1 MLFHNFLRALM
12 EAWGHKPKGTTVWQ
26 LLKEVLQNLPFGT
39 KTEMVEIVPEQ
50 SVTQQGDAGDYWR
63 AYIDKANANSV
74 IKDDNEYTIVFNG
87 KSEKMVVIDTE
98 IEKNGNFLIEIDED
112 GINIEWNKDLGET
125 ITLAIYEEQEVVQPL
140 DPKFVG
146 ASGGGAIFY
155 NTGDGVNEYIYTDK
169 NCTVKATKEDVVKV
183 MYSPIFIE
191 FTGGSDGTT
200 TLDRVVSIFLNQAG
214 SASLATVYR
223 SSDGLTLSYY
233 YTAEHSDGPA

>member
-1 MLFHNFLRALM
+1 MSKLKLMTIIGTRPEIIRLAAVIKKCDKYFDQILVHTGQNYDYELNQVFFDDLGLRAPDFYL
-12 EAWGHKPKGTTVWQ
+12 
-26 LLKEVLQNLPFGT
+26 
-39 KTEMVEIVPEQ
+39 
-50 SVTQQGDAGDYWR
+50 DAVG
-63 AYIDKANANSV
+63 
-74 IKDDNEYTIVFNG
+74 
-87 KSEKMVVIDTE
+87 
-98 IEKNGNFLIEIDED
+98 
-112 GINIEWNKDLGET
+112 KDLGET